1 MSPRTDQIQAHNSS
15 LYTDETDVVEAY
27 AGTLEQLEICMSRL
41 YAHPLDRLCVLGWLV
56 IVPDRFDALLRD
68 GQPMAQVILAHF
80 AVILLTYD
88 FWWSGNWGESLI
100 REIAQR
106 LPEEWKP
113 MVRWPLEQL
122 SSMNAHSLYA
132 WLDSTASVDATLEK
146 SEDVQERADGSVQS

>member
-1 MSPRTDQIQAHNSS
+1 M
-15 LYTDETDVVEAY
+15 
-27 AGTLEQLEICMSRL
+27 TLDRLELSMSRL
-41 YAHPLDRLCVLGWLV
+41 YALPLDRPCVLGWLV

-100 REIAQR
+100 REISHR

-122 SSMNAHSLYA
+122 STMSAQSLYA
-132 WLDSTASVDATLEK
+132 WLEVTASERLPLEENGAIK
-146 SEDVQERADGSVQS
+146 EGHGGSCQS

>member
-1 MSPRTDQIQAHNSS
+1 
-15 LYTDETDVVEAY
+15 
-27 AGTLEQLEICMSRL
+27 MSRL
-41 YAHPLDRLCVLGWLV
+41 YAYPLDRPCVLGWLV

-100 REIAQR
+100 SEIAQR

-122 SSMNAHSLYA
+122 STMNAQSRYT
-132 WLDSTASVDATLEK
+132 WLESKASVKLPVEKKQECLERV
-146 SEDVQERADGSVQS
+146 EGTVQS